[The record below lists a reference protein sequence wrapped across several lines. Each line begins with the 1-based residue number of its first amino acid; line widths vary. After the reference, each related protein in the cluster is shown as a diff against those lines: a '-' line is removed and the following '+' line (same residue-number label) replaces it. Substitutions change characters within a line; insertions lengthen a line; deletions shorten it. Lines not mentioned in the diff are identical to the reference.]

1 MARRVVITG
10 MGALTPIGN
19 KVAEVQESLLKG
31 TCGVNLITSFDTS
44 MHKVKVAA
52 ELKHGEW
59 ENILNPKEKKNLDKF
74 TQYAIIA
81 AREAYADSGLA
92 DCEFD
97 RTRFGVIVSS
107 GIGGLGTIESEHSKL
122 LERGADRISPYFIP
136 KSIINMAAGNIAID
150 LQALGMCSSSVTAC
164 AASANA
170 VGDSFRSIKDGY
182 HDIMLAG
189 GAEASIT
196 PLGIGGFTALKA
208 LAETDDV
215 NRASIPFDV
224 DRCGFVMAEGAAVLV
239 LEELEHALARHAT
252 IHAEVV
258 GYGATCDAYHIT
270 SPSTDGS
277 GAARAMRQALASAG
291 ITPSDVGYLNAHGT
305 STPLNDAF
313 ETLAIKAVWGDQ
325 YKNIKV
331 SSTKSMTGHM
341 LGAGGAIEAIICS
354 ISLKLGYLPP
364 TVNLLNQDPD
374 CDLNIIANQGVWEKT
389 TYALSNSLGFGGHN
403 ASLCFKKWEE

>member
-19 KVAEVQESLLKG
+19 NLAEVRESLLQAS
-31 TCGVNLITSFDTS
+31 CGIDRITSFDTAN
-44 MHKVKVAA
+44 HKVKIAA
-52 ELKHGEW
+52 EVKPGEW
-59 ENILNPKEKKNLDKF
+59 ENTLTPKEKKNLDKF
-74 TQYAIIA
+74 TQYALVA
-81 AREAYADSGLA
+81 AREAYADSNLA
-92 DCEFD
+92 SAEFD

-107 GIGGLGTIESEHSKL
+107 GIGGLGTIEAEHTKL

-136 KSIINMAAGNIAID
+136 KSIINMAAGNIAIE

-170 VGDSFRSIKDGY
+170 VGDCFRSIKDGY
-182 HDIMLAG
+182 HDVMVAG

-208 LAETDDV
+208 LAEIEDIH
-215 NRASIPFDV
+215 RASIPFDI
-224 DRCGFVMAEGAAVLV
+224 DRSGFVMGEGSACLV
-239 LEELEHALARHAT
+239 LEELQHALRRNAK
-252 IHAEVV
+252 IYAEVV

-277 GAARAMRQALASAG
+277 GAARAMRQALDTAN
-291 ITPSDVGYLNAHGT
+291 ITPSDVTYLNAHGT

-313 ETLAIKAVWGDQ
+313 ETLAVKAVWGEKFKDL
-325 YKNIKV
+325 YV
-331 SSTKSMTGHM
+331 SSTKSMTGHL
-341 LGAGGAIEAIICS
+341 LGASGAIEAIICAL
-354 ISLKLGYLPP
+354 SLQMGYLPP
-364 TVNLLNQDPD
+364 TVNLRSQDPA
-374 CDLNIIANQGVWEKT
+374 CDLNVIANTGIKKDY

-403 ASLCFKKWEE
+403 ASLCFKKWVD

>member
-1 MARRVVITG
+1 MGRRVVITG

-19 KVAEVQESLLKG
+19 NVAEVRQSLLSG
-31 TCGVNLITSFDTS
+31 TCGINKITSFDTVN
-44 MHKVKVAA
+44 HKVKVAA
-52 ELKHGEW
+52 ELKPGAW
-59 ENILNPKEKKNLDKF
+59 ETILNPKEKKNLDKF

-122 LERGADRISPYFIP
+122 IERGADRISPYFIP

-170 VGDSFRSIKDGY
+170 VGDCFRSIKDGY
-182 HDIMLAG
+182 HEIMLAG
-189 GAEASIT
+189 GTEASIT

-208 LAETDDV
+208 LAETDDI
-215 NRASIPFDV
+215 NRASIPFDIE
-224 DRCGFVMAEGAAVLV
+224 RSGFVMAEGAAVLV
-239 LEELEHALARHAT
+239 LEELEHALARHAI

-277 GAARAMRQALASAG
+277 GAARAMRQAIETAG
-291 ITPSDVGYLNAHGT
+291 ITLADVT
-305 STPLNDAF
+305 
-313 ETLAIKAVWGDQ
+313 
-325 YKNIKV
+325 
-331 SSTKSMTGHM
+331 
-341 LGAGGAIEAIICS
+341 
-354 ISLKLGYLPP
+354 
-364 TVNLLNQDPD
+364 
-374 CDLNIIANQGVWEKT
+374 
-389 TYALSNSLGFGGHN
+389 
-403 ASLCFKKWEE
+403 

>member
-19 KVAEVQESLLKG
+19 NLAEVRESLLQAS
-31 TCGVNLITSFDTS
+31 CGIDRITSFDTAN
-44 MHKVKVAA
+44 HKVKIAA
-52 ELKHGEW
+52 EVKPGEW
-59 ENILNPKEKKNLDKF
+59 ENTLTPKEKKNLDKF
-74 TQYAIIA
+74 TQYALVA
-81 AREAYADSGLA
+81 AREAYADSNLA
-92 DCEFD
+92 SAEFN

-107 GIGGLGTIESEHSKL
+107 GIGGLGTIEAEHTKL

-136 KSIINMAAGNIAID
+136 KSIINMAAGNIAIE

-170 VGDSFRSIKDGY
+170 VGDCFRSIKDGY
-182 HDIMLAG
+182 HDVMVAG

-208 LAETDDV
+208 LAETEDIH
-215 NRASIPFDV
+215 RASIPFDIE
-224 DRCGFVMAEGAAVLV
+224 RSGFVMGEGSACLV
-239 LEELEHALARHAT
+239 LEELQHALRRNAK
-252 IHAEVV
+252 IYAEVV

-277 GAARAMRQALASAG
+277 GAARAMRQALDTAN
-291 ITPSDVGYLNAHGT
+291 ITPSDVTYLNAHGT

-313 ETLAIKAVWGDQ
+313 ETLAVKAVWGEKFKDL
-325 YKNIKV
+325 YV
-331 SSTKSMTGHM
+331 SSTKSMTGHL
-341 LGAGGAIEAIICS
+341 LGASGAIEAIICAL
-354 ISLKLGYLPP
+354 SLQMGYLPP
-364 TVNLLNQDPD
+364 TVNLRSQDPA
-374 CDLNIIANQGVWEKT
+374 CDLNVIATTGIKKDY

-403 ASLCFKKWEE
+403 ASLCFKKWVD

>member
-1 MARRVVITG
+1 MGRRVVITG

-19 KVAEVQESLLKG
+19 NVAQVRQSILTG
-31 TCGVNLITSFDTS
+31 TCGIDKITSFDTS
-44 MHKVKVAA
+44 NHKVKVAA
-52 ELKHGEW
+52 ELKHGDW
-59 ENILNPKEKKNLDKF
+59 ETILNPKEKKNLDKF

-92 DCEFD
+92 VSEFD

-170 VGDSFRSIKDGY
+170 VGDCFRSIKDGY

-189 GAEASIT
+189 GTEASIT

-208 LAETDDV
+208 LAETDDI
-215 NRASIPFDV
+215 NRASIPFDIE
-224 DRCGFVMAEGAAVLV
+224 RSGFVMAEGAAVLV
-239 LEELEHALARHAT
+239 LEELEHALARHAI

-277 GAARAMRQALASAG
+277 GAARAMKQAIESAG
-291 ITPSDVGYLNAHGT
+291 IQCSDITYLNAHGT
-305 STPLNDAF
+305 STPLNDAY
-313 ETLAIKAVWGDQ
+313 ETLAIKAVWGDNVKDL
-325 YKNIKV
+325 YV

-341 LGAGGAIEAIICS
+341 LGAGGAVEAIICAL
-354 ISLKLGYLPP
+354 SLQLGYLPP
-364 TVNLLNQDPD
+364 TINLRSQDPA
-374 CDLNIIANQGVWEKT
+374 CDLNIIANHGVYKEFK
-389 TYALSNSLGFGGHN
+389 YALSNSLGFGGHN
-403 ASLCFKKWEE
+403 ACLCFKKWEG

>member
-19 KVAEVQESLLKG
+19 NVEEVRLSLLSG
-31 TCGVNLITSFDTS
+31 TCGINKITSFDTS
-44 MHKVKVAA
+44 NHKVKVAA
-52 ELKHGEW
+52 ELKHGDW

-81 AREAYADSGLA
+81 AREAYADSGLGN
-92 DCEFD
+92 CEFD
-97 RTRFGVIVSS
+97 RTRFGVIISS

-122 LERGADRISPYFIP
+122 IERGADRISPYFIP

-170 VGDSFRSIKDGY
+170 VGDCFRSIKDGY

-189 GAEASIT
+189 GTEASVT

-208 LAETDDV
+208 LAETEDI

-224 DRCGFVMAEGAAVLV
+224 DRSGFVMAEGAAVLV
-239 LEELEHALARHAT
+239 LEELQHALARGAN
-252 IHAEVV
+252 IHGEVV

-277 GAARAMRQALASAG
+277 GAARAMRQAIESAG
-291 ITPSDVGYLNAHGT
+291 ISIADVTYLNAHGT

-313 ETLAIKAVWGDQ
+313 ETLAVKAVWGEQVNDL
-325 YKNIKV
+325 YV

-341 LGAGGAIEAIICS
+341 LGAGGAIEAIICTL
-354 ISLKLGYLPP
+354 SLKMGYLPP
-364 TVNLLNQDPD
+364 TINLLNQDPA
-374 CDLNIIANQGVWEKT
+374 CDLNIVTNKGIYQDYR
-389 TYALSNSLGFGGHN
+389 YALSNSLGFGGHN
-403 ASLCFKKWEE
+403 ASLCFKKWEG

>member
-19 KVAEVQESLLKG
+19 NVAEVRRSLLAG
-31 TCGVNLITSFDTS
+31 TCGIDKIQSFDTTN
-44 MHKVKVAA
+44 HKVKVAA
-52 ELKHGEW
+52 ELKHGAW

-74 TQYAIIA
+74 TQYALIA

-92 DCEFD
+92 QCEFD

-107 GIGGLGTIESEHSKL
+107 GIGGLGTIESEHTKL
-122 LERGADRISPYFIP
+122 IERGADRISPYFIP

-182 HDIMLAG
+182 HEIMLAG
-189 GAEASIT
+189 GTEASIT

-208 LAETDDV
+208 LSETEDI
-215 NRASIPFDV
+215 NRASIPFDIE
-224 DRCGFVMAEGAAVLV
+224 RSGFVMAEGAAVLV
-239 LEELEHALARHAT
+239 LEELEHAMARHAT
-252 IHAEVV
+252 IYAEVL

-277 GAARAMRQALASAG
+277 GAARAMQQALDSAR
-291 ITPSDVGYLNAHGT
+291 ITAKDIGYLNAHGT

-313 ETLAIKAVWGDQ
+313 ETLAIKTVWGDDVD
-325 YKNIKV
+325 KLLV

-341 LGAGGAIEAIICS
+341 LGAGGAIEAIICA
-354 ISLKLGYLPP
+354 ISLQTGYLPP
-364 TVNLLNQDPD
+364 TINLLNQDPV
-374 CDLNIIANQGVWEKT
+374 CDLTLIANKGVYKNYH
-389 TYALSNSLGFGGHN
+389 YALSNSLGFGGHN

>member
-19 KVAEVQESLLKG
+19 NLAEVRESLLQAR
-31 TCGVNLITSFDTS
+31 CGIDRITSFDTAN
-44 MHKVKVAA
+44 HKVKIAA
-52 ELKHGEW
+52 EVKPGEW
-59 ENILNPKEKKNLDKF
+59 ENTLTPKEKKNLDKF
-74 TQYAIIA
+74 TQYALVA
-81 AREAYADSGLA
+81 AREAYADSNLA
-92 DCEFD
+92 SAEFD

-107 GIGGLGTIESEHSKL
+107 GIGGLGTIEAEHTKL

-136 KSIINMAAGNIAID
+136 KSIINMAAGNIAIE

-170 VGDSFRSIKDGY
+170 VGDCFRSIKDGY
-182 HDIMLAG
+182 HDVMVAG

-208 LAETDDV
+208 LAETEDIH
-215 NRASIPFDV
+215 RASIPFDIE
-224 DRCGFVMAEGAAVLV
+224 RSGFVMGEGSACLV
-239 LEELEHALARHAT
+239 LEELQHALRRNAK
-252 IHAEVV
+252 IYAEVV

-277 GAARAMRQALASAG
+277 GAARAMRQALDTAS
-291 ITPSDVGYLNAHGT
+291 ITPSDVTYLNAHGT

-313 ETLAIKAVWGDQ
+313 ETLAVKAVWGEKFKDL
-325 YKNIKV
+325 YV
-331 SSTKSMTGHM
+331 SSTKSMTGHL
-341 LGAGGAIEAIICS
+341 LGASGAIEAIICAL
-354 ISLKLGYLPP
+354 SLQMGYLPP
-364 TVNLLNQDPD
+364 TVNLRSQDPA
-374 CDLNIIANQGVWEKT
+374 CDLNVIANTGIKKDY

-403 ASLCFKKWEE
+403 ASLCFKKWVD

>member
-19 KVAEVQESLLKG
+19 NLAEVRESLLQAN
-31 TCGVNLITSFDTS
+31 CGIDKIKSFDTTN
-44 MHKVKVAA
+44 HKVKIAA
-52 ELKHGEW
+52 EVKPGEW
-59 ENILNPKEKKNLDKF
+59 ENTLTPKEKKNLDKF
-74 TQYAIIA
+74 TQYALVA
-81 AREAYADSGLA
+81 AREAYADSNLA
-92 DCEFD
+92 SAEFD

-107 GIGGLGTIESEHSKL
+107 GIGGLGTIETEHTKL

-136 KSIINMAAGNIAID
+136 KSIINMAAGNIAIE

-170 VGDSFRSIKDGY
+170 VGDCFRSIKDGY
-182 HDIMLAG
+182 HDVMVAG

-208 LAETDDV
+208 LAETEDIH
-215 NRASIPFDV
+215 RASIPFDIE
-224 DRCGFVMAEGAAVLV
+224 RSGFVMGEGSACLV
-239 LEELEHALARHAT
+239 LEELQHALHRNAK
-252 IHAEVV
+252 IYAEVV

-277 GAARAMRQALASAG
+277 GAARAMRQALDTAN
-291 ITPSDVGYLNAHGT
+291 ITPSDVTYLNAHGT

-313 ETLAIKAVWGDQ
+313 ETLAVKAVWGEKFKDL
-325 YKNIKV
+325 YV
-331 SSTKSMTGHM
+331 SSTKSMTGHL
-341 LGAGGAIEAIICS
+341 LGASGAIEAIICAL
-354 ISLKLGYLPP
+354 SLQMGYLPP
-364 TVNLLNQDPD
+364 TVNLRSQDPA
-374 CDLNIIANQGVWEKT
+374 CDLNVIANTGIKKDY

-403 ASLCFKKWEE
+403 ASLCFKKWVD

>member
-19 KVAEVQESLLKG
+19 NLAEVRESLLQAN
-31 TCGVNLITSFDTS
+31 CGIDRITSFDTAN
-44 MHKVKVAA
+44 HKVKIAA
-52 ELKHGEW
+52 EVKPGEW
-59 ENILNPKEKKNLDKF
+59 ENTLTPKEKKNLDKF
-74 TQYAIIA
+74 TQYALVA
-81 AREAYADSGLA
+81 AREAYADSNLA
-92 DCEFD
+92 SAEFD

-107 GIGGLGTIESEHSKL
+107 GIGGLGTIETEHTKL

-136 KSIINMAAGNIAID
+136 KSIINMAAGNIAIE

-170 VGDSFRSIKDGY
+170 VGDCFRSIKDGY
-182 HDIMLAG
+182 HDVMVAG

-208 LAETDDV
+208 LAETEDIH
-215 NRASIPFDV
+215 RASIPFDIE
-224 DRCGFVMAEGAAVLV
+224 RSGFVMGEGSACLV
-239 LEELEHALARHAT
+239 LEELQHALHRNAK
-252 IHAEVV
+252 IYAEVV

-277 GAARAMRQALASAG
+277 GAARAMRQALDTAN
-291 ITPSDVGYLNAHGT
+291 ITPSDVTYLNAHGT

-313 ETLAIKAVWGDQ
+313 ETLAVKAVWGEKFKDL
-325 YKNIKV
+325 YV
-331 SSTKSMTGHM
+331 SSTKSMTGHL
-341 LGAGGAIEAIICS
+341 LGASGAIEAIICAL
-354 ISLKLGYLPP
+354 SLQMGYLPP
-364 TVNLLNQDPD
+364 TVNLRSQDPA
-374 CDLNIIANQGVWEKT
+374 CDLNVIANTGIKKDY

-403 ASLCFKKWEE
+403 ASLCFKKWVD